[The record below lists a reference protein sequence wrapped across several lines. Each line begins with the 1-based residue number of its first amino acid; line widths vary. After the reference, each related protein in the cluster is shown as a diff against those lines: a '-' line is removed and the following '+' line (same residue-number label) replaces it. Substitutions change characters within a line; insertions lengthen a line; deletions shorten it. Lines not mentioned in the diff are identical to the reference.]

1 MHDCGCIV
9 HLGVMSRWCPT
20 GSRDEEGDMYEG
32 DVAMTLAGSDVLVD
46 RLGV

>member
-1 MHDCGCIV
+1 MYCASWGDV
-9 HLGVMSRWCPT
+9 EVVSYW
-20 GSRDEEGDMYEG
+20 SRDEEGDMYEG